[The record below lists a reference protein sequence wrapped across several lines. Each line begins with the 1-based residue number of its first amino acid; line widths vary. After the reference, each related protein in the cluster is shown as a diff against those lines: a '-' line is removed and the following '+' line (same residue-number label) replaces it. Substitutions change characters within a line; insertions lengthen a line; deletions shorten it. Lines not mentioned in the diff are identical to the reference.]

1 MPGTTMCS
9 TLFSGPSRLMK
20 MSDPDRALTLV
31 TLLSGRTQIQH
42 YRSFQPTNMS
52 EPKLMSKAELDT
64 SAVIPAMLKFA
75 LSIFFGDLLQRLNYS
90 INSIWV
96 SHYLGPVSFTATID
110 TGIVSFFLLSLIIGI
125 DIAASILMGQS
136 FGAGNPDRARK
147 VGLNCL
153 TLVLGTALVIGVA
166 GFIFTPNILHLM
178 GTPKEA
184 VADAIP
190 YMRVAFVTLPL
201 AYLFS
206 FLTAAIRAS
215 GDAALA
221 LKLLSIMVV
230 LDVTLNPLL
239 IFGFGPIPA
248 FHVVGSGL
256 ATLFSYLIMLGI
268 YVWWFRND
276 ENFRVPGFA
285 EIYRA
290 FDIDIV
296 KELLRLGSILGL
308 QTVVISTSSFGIVY
322 LINKLGADVV
332 AAYGVVSMIW
342 AYAQLPAMSIG
353 SAAAT
358 MSARCVGA
366 RNWKRVKRIALA
378 GVLLTVG
385 ITTVLVSIIVYFDDT
400 ILGFLLPGG
409 ARSMFAAQSMNNI
422 VIWSIIAI
430 GISYVLYGVVSST
443 GAATGP
449 LIGLFISL
457 WVVRMSFA
465 SFFIESKGTDAISWA
480 FFLAF
485 IVSGLYAIS
494 YYRYGSWRRM
504 LTDAA

>member
-1 MPGTTMCS
+1 
-9 TLFSGPSRLMK
+9 
-20 MSDPDRALTLV
+20 
-31 TLLSGRTQIQH
+31 
-42 YRSFQPTNMS
+42 
-52 EPKLMSKAELDT
+52 
-64 SAVIPAMLKFA
+64 MLKFA

-96 SHYLGPVSFTATID
+96 SHFLGPVSFTATID
-110 TGIVSFFLLSLIIGI
+110 TGIVSFFLLSLVIGV
-125 DIAASILMGQS
+125 DIAASLLMGQS
-136 FGAGNPDRARK
+136 FGAGNAARARK

-153 TLVLGTALVIGVA
+153 ILVLGAAVVIGVA
-166 GFIFTPNILHLM
+166 GFIFTPTILHLM

-206 FLTAAIRAS
+206 FLTAAIRAA
-215 GDAALA
+215 GHANMA
-221 LKLLSIMVV
+221 LKLLAIMVV

-239 IFGFGPIPA
+239 IFGLGPIPA

-256 ATLFSYLIMLGI
+256 ATLISYLIMLAV
-268 YVWWFRND
+268 YVWRFRHD
-276 ENFRVPGFA
+276 ENFCVPGVA
-285 EIYRA
+285 ELYRA
-290 FDIDIV
+290 FDIGIV
-296 KELLRLGSILGL
+296 KELLRLGGVLGL
-308 QTVVISTSSFGIVY
+308 QTVVISTSSFGIIY

-366 RNWKRVKRIALA
+366 RNWERVKSIALV

-385 ITTVLVSIIVYFDDT
+385 ITAVLVAGIVYFDDT
-400 ILGFLLPGG
+400 IFRFLLPVG

-422 VIWSIIAI
+422 VIWSLIAI

-449 LIGLFISL
+449 LIGLFLSL

-465 SFFIESKGTDAISWA
+465 TFFIESKGTDAISWA

-485 IVSGLYAIS
+485 VISGLYAIS
-494 YYRYGSWRRM
+494 YYRYGSWRRV
-504 LTDAA
+504 LTDPAH